1 MCERSKAFAYLECS
15 ANTRE
20 GVKHVFETAVI
31 AALHTKKEQ
40 HKKMLYTVKCL
51 NLRCLNREKTVAL
64 QL

>member
-31 AALHTKKEQ
+31 AALHIKKEQ
-40 HKKMLYTVKCL
+40 YKKKCCIL
-51 NLRCLNREKTVAL
+51 
-64 QL
+64 

>member
-31 AALHTKKEQ
+31 AALHIKKEQ
-40 HKKMLYTVKCL
+40 YKKNAVYCEMFELAVSKS
-51 NLRCLNREKTVAL
+51 
-64 QL
+64 